1 MSGCLSM
8 SIQPGKFTREMNLSQ
23 NSKDGREVSPLH
35 LKPKEEDSRQKG
47 QEVQGAKVGIYLVH
61 SRSTR

>member
-1 MSGCLSM
+1 MLGCLSM

-35 LKPKEEDSRQKG
+35 LNLKKKIPGRKDRRYKELKM
-47 QEVQGAKVGIYLVH
+47 GIYLVH
-61 SRSTR
+61 SRSTK